1 MLNREGL
8 VTSRPAISH
17 QVAIS
22 RPADFPRS
30 DFLLELYRREVQE
43 PFLLV
48 LVAGAFQGEV
58 LRLALDSLVEV
69 GVGFPVEVRHSKGRV
84 PPMAHK

>member
-17 QVAIS
+17 RVAIF
-22 RPADFPRS
+22 RPADFRCP
-30 DFLLELYRREVQE
+30 DFLLELYRREGRE
-43 PFLLV
+43 PFQVV
-48 LVAGAFQGEV
+48 LAAGAFLVEV

-69 GVGFPVEVRHSKGRV
+69 EVEVGFPAEVRRS
-84 PPMAHK
+84 